1 MVNLFVNDGLLNFH
15 NFYYLAQ
22 LHSVSLPSEGY
33 TNDRITCLDSQT
45 KLSHVHPISNEGYE
59 IPVKITKNEYL
70 ELCNNT
76 FEYLDLSKT
85 PTVHIT
91 DTRDSE
97 LESIPEDIHLLYC
110 NMSPEQL

>member
-1 MVNLFVNDGLLNFH
+1 MDHFH
-15 NFYYLAQ
+15 NFFYLAQ

-33 TNDRITCLDSQT
+33 TNDRITCVDSQT
-45 KLSHVHPISNEGYE
+45 KLSHAHPISNEGYE
-59 IPVKITKNEYL
+59 IPIKITKNEYL

-85 PTVHIT
+85 PTVHIV